1 MQQQNAVT
9 TSQVEGLVQ
18 QIVVSVTPTIR
29 SAVRRALESQAK
41 TRISVL
47 SSQITQIDEANV
59 VQKIMSILR
68 PKVVSAVNDAI
79 SAQEAAE
86 ARRLAAIAEQ
96 QRQAALREQQRKE
109 AARQAALREQQRLE
123 AARLEAARLEA
134 ARLEAARL
142 EAERLA
148 ALEATQ
154 ASGDLNSLFGTGHE
168 VIQNVPGQ
176 TLVEYHIGVGSPT
189 NVGFTPVGLQSRR
202 PNYG

>member
-47 SSQITQIDEANV
+47 SSQITQIDEASV

-123 AARLEAARLEA
+123 AARLEA
-134 ARLEAARL
+134 
-142 EAERLA
+142 ERLA

-176 TLVEYHIGVGSPT
+176 TLVEYHIGVGSPA

>member
-47 SSQITQIDEANV
+47 SSQITQIDEASV

-109 AARQAALREQQRLE
+109 AARQAAFREQQ
-123 AARLEAARLEA
+123 RLEAARLEA